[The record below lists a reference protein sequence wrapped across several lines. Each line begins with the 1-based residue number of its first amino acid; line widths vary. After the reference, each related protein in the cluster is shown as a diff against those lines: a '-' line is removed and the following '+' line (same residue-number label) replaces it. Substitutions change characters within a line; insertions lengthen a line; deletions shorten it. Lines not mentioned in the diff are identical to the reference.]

1 MFGYDGIK
9 GSMKA
14 TASYN
19 EYGLLVK
26 STQAIDIDFSTTT
39 MGVTVSGALKAS
51 IVKTCTYTK
60 K

>member
-26 STQAIDIDFSTTT
+26 STEVIDIDFSTTT

-51 IVKTCTYTK
+51 VVQTCTYTK